1 VLFRGYFFKT
11 RKAETTKSHEET
23 RKKQTDSL
31 LENTEQTTEQNPK
44 IENEKGDLSRLFQSI
59 DYDKLTASRMF

>member
-44 IENEKGDLSRLFQSI
+44 IENEKGDLSRLF
-59 DYDKLTASRMF
+59 